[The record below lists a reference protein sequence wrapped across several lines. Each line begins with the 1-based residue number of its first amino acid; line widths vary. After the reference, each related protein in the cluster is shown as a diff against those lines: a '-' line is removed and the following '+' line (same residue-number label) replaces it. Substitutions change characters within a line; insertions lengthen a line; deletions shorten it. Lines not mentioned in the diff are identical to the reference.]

1 LVDPSPAGPRRTVPR
16 LQLVTDRRQCGDR
29 PLTAVVA
36 EAAAGGLGAVQLREK
51 DLPAAALLALAQELR
66 HVAPDTPLLVNDRVD
81 VALAVGAAGVHL
93 PADGLLIAVARRLLG
108 PDAVVGRAVHAVAE
122 AERAE
127 AEGADYVM
135 LGTIFATASKPG
147 REPGGLDLVRAAARA
162 VRIPVIAIG
171 GIDERN
177 VAATIGAGAYGVAVM
192 SAILRAPAPAAAV
205 ERLQEIIAREG
216 AWR

>member
-1 LVDPSPAGPRRTVPR
+1 MNPSPAGLRRTVPR

-29 PLTAVVA
+29 PLAAIVA

-66 HVAPDTPLLVNDRVD
+66 HVAPDTPLLINDRVD
-81 VALAVGAAGVHL
+81 VALAVGADGVHL
-93 PADGLLIAVARRLLG
+93 PADGLPIAVVRRLLG

-192 SAILRAPAPAAAV
+192 SAILRAPAPAAVV

>member
-1 LVDPSPAGPRRTVPR
+1 VNPSPAEPRRTVPR

-29 PLTAVVA
+29 PLAAIVA

-66 HVAPDTPLLVNDRVD
+66 HVAPDTPLLINDRVD
-81 VALAVGAAGVHL
+81 VALAVGADGVHL
-93 PADGLLIAVARRLLG
+93 PADGLPIAVARRLLG

-192 SAILRAPAPAAAV
+192 SAILRAPAPAAVV

>member
-1 LVDPSPAGPRRTVPR
+1 M
-16 LQLVTDRRQCGDR
+16 
-29 PLTAVVA
+29 
-36 EAAAGGLGAVQLREK
+36 
-51 DLPAAALLALAQELR
+51 
-66 HVAPDTPLLVNDRVD
+66 
-81 VALAVGAAGVHL
+81 ALAVGADGAHL
-93 PADGLLIAVARRLLG
+93 PADGLPIAVARRLLG

-127 AEGADYVM
+127 AEGADYVL

-192 SAILRAPAPAAAV
+192 SAILRAPAPAAVV

>member
-1 LVDPSPAGPRRTVPR
+1 MNPSPAEPRRTVPR

-29 PLTAVVA
+29 PLAAIVA

-81 VALAVGAAGVHL
+81 VALAVGADGVHL
-93 PADGLLIAVARRLLG
+93 PAEGLPIALARRLLG

-127 AEGADYVM
+127 AEGADYVL

-192 SAILRAPAPAAAV
+192 SAILRAPAPAAVV

>member
-1 LVDPSPAGPRRTVPR
+1 VNPSPAAPRRTVPR

-29 PLTAVVA
+29 PLAAIVA

-66 HVAPDTPLLVNDRVD
+66 HVAPETPLLLNDRVD
-81 VALAVGAAGVHL
+81 VALAVGADGVHL
-93 PADGLLIAVARRLLG
+93 PAEGLPIALARRLLG

-135 LGTIFATASKPG
+135 LGTIFATVSKPG
-147 REPGGLDLVRAAARA
+147 RAPGGLDLVRAAARA

-192 SAILRAPAPAAAV
+192 SAILRAPAPAAVV